1 MPTEAERIAAMRDPF
16 ALLKAATERLAE
28 AQREVTELSRLRQR
42 VITELHSQGLS
53 YAEIAAAAGLTRG
66 RIHQLKQAA
75 PAPESA
81 FLGTSRVIIATPLKR
96 EAGNARPVLAAED
109 FAGANRLAELARSYR
124 LETEFEHIPLGGAID
139 LNRQGLIVI
148 CGPKLSEG
156 VASVL
161 AQDPHFR
168 FEKAADGPW
177 TLRDTTTNEVHRAG
191 SDSEPKTANDV
202 AYLGRLPRPDGNG
215 LILVLTGIHPQ
226 GSLGVIHLITHD
238 LENLYDRVGTGR
250 FSCLVNVDY
259 DAESSEPVNVRVV
272 TPFYRHNEE

>member
-1 MPTEAERIAAMRDPF
+1 MPTEADRIARIADPF

-42 VITELHSQGLS
+42 VITELHGQGLS

-81 FLGTSRVIIATPLKR
+81 FLGTSRVIIATPLKQ
-96 EAGNARPVLAAED
+96 EASNARPVLAAED

-124 LETEFEHIPLGGAID
+124 LEPTFEHIPLSGAID
-139 LNRQGLIVI
+139 LNRDGLVVV
-148 CGPKLSEG
+148 CGPRLSQD
-156 VASVL
+156 VAGVL
-161 AQDPHFR
+161 ATDPRFR

-177 TLRDTTTNEVHRAG
+177 TLRDLTTDEVHRAG
-191 SDSEPKTANDV
+191 MDSTPATDTDV
-202 AYLGRLPRPDGNG
+202 AYLARLPRPDGNG
-215 LILVLTGIHPQ
+215 LLLVLTGIHPQ

-238 LENLYDRVGTGR
+238 LEDLYQRVGTGR
-250 FSCLVNVDY
+250 FSVLVDVTY
-259 DAESSEPVNVRVV
+259 DPESNEPISVRAR
-272 TPFYRHNEE
+272 TPFYNHDEE